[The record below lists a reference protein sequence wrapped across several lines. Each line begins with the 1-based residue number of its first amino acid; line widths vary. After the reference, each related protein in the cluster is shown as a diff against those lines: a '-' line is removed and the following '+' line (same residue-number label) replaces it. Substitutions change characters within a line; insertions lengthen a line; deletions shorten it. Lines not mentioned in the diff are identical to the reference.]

1 MIISS
6 KLLDSDD
13 FDFSVLNQKLIYV
26 EYHIQ
31 FYFLPMDNKDNG
43 WIIIKANLSYSI
55 KLKSK

>member
-31 FYFLPMDNKDNG
+31 FYFLPMDIKDNG
-43 WIIIKANLSYSI
+43 WFIIKANLSYSI
-55 KLKSK
+55 K